1 MLPNTK
7 DEADS
12 QELPSLHSP
21 TELTK
26 SIVLINT
33 EHVKDVVAV
42 EVVELHPLS
51 EEDEEVANQGHL
63 EDGDLV
69 GTPHRCLK
77 NSLGYTGSGN

>member
-21 TELTK
+21 
-26 SIVLINT
+26 IVLINT

-51 EEDEEVANQGHL
+51 EEDEKVADQGHQD
-63 EDGDLV
+63 DGDLV
-69 GTPHRCLK
+69 GTLQ
-77 NSLGYTGSGN
+77 SLLPLLILL

>member
-51 EEDEEVANQGHL
+51 EEDEKVADQGHQD
-63 EDGDLV
+63 DGDLV
-69 GTPHRCLK
+69 GTLQ
-77 NSLGYTGSGN
+77 SLLPLLILL